1 MLWINFTHKE
11 HIYQPLQ
18 TNNKQFEIVLTFS
31 TGYNGIFNVTDKN
44 NKFNFAKSVTNK
56 DGFLQITLSPGA
68 YEKDSL
74 KDEIRRIII
83 DEGHFTETDYPITTQ
98 PNFSTLGS
106 IIEISRRDPLIS
118 YLPHCN
124 KRNLLGFNA
133 STISEEYNVSHNT
146 VNKLSFDNIFL
157 EADFAHGKIFKGRR
171 PGTIHNFT
179 MDADPGY
186 IFIEEFRG
194 GVQW

>member
-1 MLWINFTHKE
+1 MLWINSTHKE

-18 TNNKQFEIVLTFS
+18 TNIKQYKIAITFS

-44 NKFNFAKSVTNK
+44 NKFYLAKSGTDK
-56 DGFLQITLSPGA
+56 DVFLEITFSPGA

-74 KDEIRRIII
+74 NDEIKRIII
-83 DEGHFTETDYPITTQ
+83 DEGYFTEKDYPITTQ

-106 IIEISRRDPLIS
+106 IIEISRQDPLIS
-118 YLPHCN
+118 FVPHCN
-124 KRNLLGFNA
+124 MRKLLGVNS

-146 VNKLSFDNIFL
+146 VNILSFENVFL
-157 EADFAHGKIFKGRR
+157 EADFAHGMIFKSKT
-171 PGTIHNFT
+171 PGIIHNFT
-179 MDADPGY
+179 MDVDPGY
-186 IFIEEFRG
+186 IFLEKFRG